1 MEALMQRARLALGAG
16 LPAPDVVALLTE
28 SGVHPNAAFLAVC
41 AGEILLRDDDQ
52 AADHGRGRQCMVT
65 APSIPALKRGQ

>member
-41 AGEILLRDDDQ
+41 AGEILLRDDDDQ
-52 AADHGRGRQCMVT
+52 AADHGRGRQRMVT
-65 APSIPALKRGQ
+65 APSIPSEMS